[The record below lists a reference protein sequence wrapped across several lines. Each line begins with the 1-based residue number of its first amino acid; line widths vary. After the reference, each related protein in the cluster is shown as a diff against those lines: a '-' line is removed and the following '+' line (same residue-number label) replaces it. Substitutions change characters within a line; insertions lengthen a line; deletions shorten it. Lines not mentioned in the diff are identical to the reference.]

1 MLLIQ
6 PPEKITNQNKFCSFQ
21 FTALPCAVMT
31 DENVEKILGPDGL
44 LSEQLEGFEHRPQQ
58 IEMAQ
63 AVETAFSDAKH
74 LIVEAGTGTGK
85 SLAYLVPAILWAVK
99 NNKKVVIS
107 TYTKTLQQQILNH
120 DIPFLREKLGIPF
133 RYALCMGN
141 ENYLSLRRLKRS
153 AQAGLFN
160 KADEEAQW
168 NGVFDWAVKT
178 ETGYR
183 NDLPFEVM
191 PQVWEEVGRQKDLC
205 LGKNCETHASC
216 FYFKARKKWFGA
228 HLLIVNHHLF
238 FANVAN
244 SGAVLPAFDAVVF
257 DEAQNLEEAATQFLG
272 LEVSNSNLFYFLDR
286 LHNPRT
292 KKGLLTRLDHAL
304 VPHVRKLAMTVRQA
318 IESFFTHLLEEYG
331 REDRVLRFYKPP
343 VLDNGIYVP
352 MEALRESL
360 KSLETGLHSEEDRI
374 DAAAAAERCFEF
386 NNTLSAILNQNFNG
400 YVYWIEIAKRKR
412 FPRVSLRGVPIHV
425 GDELQVQVF
434 NKLDRII
441 MTSATLTTS
450 KKFEF
455 IKERLG
461 FQPNEEL
468 LLDAPFDYP
477 NQALLYVPS
486 DLPEPGDK
494 NVPYVGEI
502 SKRCRELVLASGG
515 KTFILFTSYALLNQ
529 VYEKLDEWSLPF
541 PLIRQGEVPTNLMIK
556 KFKEKPSVIFG
567 TNSFWQGVDVPGEAL
582 QSVIITKL
590 PFDVPKE
597 PLTEARIEELRRQH
611 IDPFSHYQIPRAII
625 QLKQGFGRLIR
636 KKTDRGVVSLLDSRI
651 SRRGYGKQ
659 FIDSLPPCPVVTE
672 MDKVK
677 KFFT

>member
-1 MLLIQ
+1 MI
-6 PPEKITNQNKFCSFQ
+6 K
-21 FTALPCAVMT
+21 
-31 DENVEKILGPDGL
+31 ENVIKFLGIDGI
-44 LSEQLEGFEHRPQQ
+44 LSEKLEGFEHRPQQ
-58 IEMAQ
+58 VKMAQ
-63 AVETAFSDAKH
+63 AVETAFSQAKH

-85 SLAYLVPAILWAVK
+85 SLAYLIPAILWAVE

-120 DIPFLREKLGIPF
+120 DIPFLREKLGISF

-141 ENYLSLRRLKRS
+141 ENYLSLRRLERS
-153 AQAGLFN
+153 AQTGLFN
-160 KADEEAQW
+160 KAEEEEQR
-168 NGVFDWAVKT
+168 NKIFGWAAKT

-183 NDLPFEVM
+183 SDLPFEVL

-205 LGKNCETHASC
+205 LGKNCKTHSSC

-244 SGAVLPAFDAVVF
+244 SGAVLPAYDAVVF
-257 DEAQNLEEAATQFLG
+257 DEAQNLEDAATQFLG
-272 LEVSNSNLFYFLDR
+272 LEISNSNLFYFLDR

-292 KKGLLTRLDHAL
+292 KKGLLTRLDYAI
-304 VPHVRKLAMTVRQA
+304 VPHVKKLTMTVRQA
-318 IESFFTHLLEEYG
+318 VEAFFTHFIEEYG
-331 REDRVLRFYKPP
+331 KEDRVVRFYKPP
-343 VLDNGIYVP
+343 ILDNGIYVP
-352 MEALRESL
+352 MEALRVSL
-360 KSLETGLHSEEDRI
+360 KSLEVGLNAEEDRI

-386 NNTLSAILNQNFNG
+386 NNTVSAILNQNLPG
-400 YVYWIEIAKRKR
+400 YVYWIEIVKRKR
-412 FPRVSLRGVPIHV
+412 ITRVVLRGVPIHV
-425 GDELQVQVF
+425 AEELHAQVF
-434 NKLDRII
+434 DKLDRMI

-450 KKFEF
+450 KNFEF

-461 FQPNEEL
+461 YQPTEEL

-477 NQALLYVPS
+477 NQALLYVPN
-486 DLPEPGDK
+486 DLPEPGSETGH
-494 NVPYVGEI
+494 YVEEL
-502 SKRCRELVLASGG
+502 SDRCKELIMTSGG

-529 VYEKLDEWSLPF
+529 IYEKLDDWSLPF
-541 PLIRQGEVPTNLMIK
+541 PLIRQGDLPTTLMID

-567 TNSFWQGVDVPGEAL
+567 TNAFWQGVDIPGKAL

-597 PLTEARIEELRRQH
+597 PLTEARIEELKSQN

-636 KKTDRGVVSLLDSRI
+636 KKTDKGVVSLLDSRI
-651 SRRGYGKQ
+651 SRRGYGKK
-659 FIDSLPPCPVVTE
+659 FIASLPACPVATQIDDVRN
-672 MDKVK
+672 
-677 KFFT
+677 FFSEGNSF

>member
-1 MLLIQ
+1 MI
-6 PPEKITNQNKFCSFQ
+6 K
-21 FTALPCAVMT
+21 
-31 DENVEKILGPDGL
+31 ENVIKFLGIDGI
-44 LSEQLEGFEHRPQQ
+44 LSEKLEGFEHRPQQ
-58 IEMAQ
+58 VKMAQ
-63 AVETAFSDAKH
+63 AVETAFSQAKH

-85 SLAYLVPAILWAVK
+85 SLAYLIPAILWAVE

-120 DIPFLREKLGIPF
+120 DIPFLREKLGISF

-141 ENYLSLRRLKRS
+141 ENYLSLRRLERS
-153 AQAGLFN
+153 AQTGLFN
-160 KADEEAQW
+160 KADEEEQQ
-168 NGVFDWAVKT
+168 NKIFGWAAKT

-183 NDLPFEVM
+183 SDLPFEVM

-205 LGKNCETHASC
+205 LGKNCKTHSSC

-244 SGAVLPAFDAVVF
+244 SGAVLPAYDAVVF
-257 DEAQNLEEAATQFLG
+257 DEAQNLEDAATQFLG
-272 LEVSNSNLFYFLDR
+272 LEISNSNLFYFLDR

-292 KKGLLTRLDHAL
+292 KKGLLTRLDHAI
-304 VPHVRKLAMTVRQA
+304 VPHVKKITMTVRQA
-318 IESFFTHLLEEYG
+318 VEAFFTHFIEEYG
-331 REDRVLRFYKPP
+331 RDDRVVRFYKPP
-343 VLDNGIYVP
+343 ILDNGIYVP

-360 KSLETGLHSEEDRI
+360 KSLEAGLHSEEDRI
-374 DAAAAAERCFEF
+374 DVAAAAERCFEF
-386 NNTLSAILNQNFNG
+386 NNTISDMLNQNLPG
-400 YVYWIEIAKRKR
+400 YVYWIEIVKRKR
-412 FPRVSLRGVPIHV
+412 ITRVVLRGVPIHV
-425 GDELQVQVF
+425 AEELQAQVF
-434 NKLDRII
+434 DKLDRMI

-450 KKFEF
+450 KNFEF

-461 FQPNEEL
+461 YQPTEEL

-477 NQALLYVPS
+477 NQALLYVPN
-486 DLPEPGDK
+486 DLPEPGSETGH
-494 NVPYVGEI
+494 YVEEL
-502 SKRCRELVLASGG
+502 SDRCKELIMTSGG

-529 VYEKLDEWSLPF
+529 IYEKLDDWSLPF
-541 PLIRQGEVPTNLMIK
+541 PLIRQGDLPTTLMID

-567 TNSFWQGVDVPGEAL
+567 TNAFWQGVDIPGKAL

-597 PLTEARIEELRRQH
+597 PLTEARIEELKSQN

-636 KKTDRGVVSLLDSRI
+636 KKTDKGVVSLLDSRI
-651 SRRGYGKQ
+651 SRRGYGKK
-659 FIDSLPPCPVVTE
+659 FITSLPACPVATQIDEVR
-672 MDKVK
+672 
-677 KFFT
+677 KFFSEGNSF

>member
-1 MLLIQ
+1 MI
-6 PPEKITNQNKFCSFQ
+6 K
-21 FTALPCAVMT
+21 
-31 DENVEKILGPDGL
+31 ENVEKILGLNGI
-44 LSEQLEGFEHRPQQ
+44 LSEKLEGFEHRPQQ
-58 IEMAQ
+58 MEMAQ
-63 AVETAFSDAKH
+63 AVETAFSEAKH

-85 SLAYLVPAILWAVK
+85 SLAYLIPAVLWAIE

-160 KADEEAQW
+160 KADEEEQW
-168 NGVFDWAVKT
+168 NGVFDWSVQT

-183 NDLPFEVM
+183 SDLPFEVM

-272 LEVSNSNLFYFLDR
+272 LEISNSNFFYFLDR

-318 IESFFTHLLEEYG
+318 VEAFFTHFLEEYG
-331 REDRVLRFYKPP
+331 KEDRVLRFYKPP

-360 KSLETGLHSEEDRI
+360 KSLEAGLHSEEDRI

-386 NNTLSAILNQNFNG
+386 NNAISAILNQNLPG
-400 YVYWIEIAKRKR
+400 YVYWIEIVKRKR
-412 FPRVSLRGVPIHV
+412 FSRVVLKGVPIHV
-425 GDELQVQVF
+425 AEELHAQVF
-434 NKLDRII
+434 DKLDRII

-450 KKFEF
+450 NKFEF

-461 FQPNEEL
+461 YQPHEEL
-468 LLDAPFDYP
+468 HLDAPFDYP
-477 NQALLYVPS
+477 NQALLYVPR
-486 DLPEPGDK
+486 DLPEPGSETG
-494 NVPYVGEI
+494 PYVAEL
-502 SKRCRELVLASGG
+502 SDRCKELVMASGG

-529 VYEKLDEWSLPF
+529 IFEKLDDCGLPF
-541 PLIRQGEVPTNLMIK
+541 PLIRQGDLPTNLMIK

-567 TNSFWQGVDVPGEAL
+567 TNSFWQGVDIPGEAL

-597 PLTEARIEELRRQH
+597 PLTEARIEELKRQQ

-636 KKTDRGVVSLLDSRI
+636 KKTDIGVVSLLDSRI

-659 FIDSLPPCPVVTE
+659 FIASLPACPLVTE
-672 MDKVK
+672 IDGVK
-677 KFFT
+677 TFFSKKIHS

>member
-1 MLLIQ
+1 MMI
-6 PPEKITNQNKFCSFQ
+6 
-21 FTALPCAVMT
+21 
-31 DENVEKILGPDGL
+31 DENVEKFLGTHGI
-44 LSEQLEGFEHRPQQ
+44 LSEKLEGFEHRPQQ
-58 IEMAQ
+58 MEMAQ
-63 AVETAFSDAKH
+63 SVETAFNEARH

-85 SLAYLVPAILWAVK
+85 SLAYLIPAILWAVE

-160 KADEEAQW
+160 KTDEEEQLDS
-168 NGVFDWAVKT
+168 VFDWAAKT

-183 NDLPFEVM
+183 SDLPFEVL

-205 LGKNCETHASC
+205 LGKNCETHSSC

-272 LEVSNSNLFYFLDR
+272 LEISNSNLYYFLDR

-304 VPHVRKLAMTVRQA
+304 VPHVRKLAMSVRQA
-318 IESFFTHLLEEYG
+318 VEAFFSHFLEEYG
-331 REDRVLRFYKPP
+331 SEDRVLRFYKPP

-360 KSLETGLHSEEDRI
+360 KSLEAGLHSEEDRI
-374 DAAAAAERCFEF
+374 DASAAAERCFEF
-386 NNTLSAILNQNFNG
+386 NNTISAILNQNLPG
-400 YVYWIEIAKRKR
+400 YVYWIEIVKRKR
-412 FPRVSLRGVPIHV
+412 FPRVVLRGVPIHV
-425 GDELQVQVF
+425 AEELHAQVF
-434 NKLDRII
+434 DKLDRII
-441 MTSATLTTS
+441 MTSATLTAN

-461 FQPNEEL
+461 YQPHEEL

-486 DLPEPGDK
+486 DLPEPGTE
-494 NVPYVGEI
+494 NEPYVEEL
-502 SKRCRELVLASGG
+502 SKRCRELVMASGG

-529 VYEKLDEWSLPF
+529 IYNKLDDWGIPF
-541 PLIRQGEVPTNLMIK
+541 PLIRQGEWPTSLMIE
-556 KFKEKPSVIFG
+556 KFKKKPSVIFG
-567 TNSFWQGVDVPGEAL
+567 TNSFWQGVDIPGEAL

-597 PLTEARIEELRRQH
+597 PLTEARIEELKRQQK
-611 IDPFSHYQIPRAII
+611 DPFSNFQIPRAII

-636 KKTDRGVVSLLDSRI
+636 KKTDQGVVSLLDSRI

-659 FIDSLPPCPVVTE
+659 FIASLPACPVVDNME
-672 MDKVK
+672 EVK
-677 KFFT
+677 IFFQEKIQPEVT

>member
-1 MLLIQ
+1 MI
-6 PPEKITNQNKFCSFQ
+6 K
-21 FTALPCAVMT
+21 
-31 DENVEKILGPDGL
+31 ENVIKFLGIDGI
-44 LSEQLEGFEHRPQQ
+44 LSEKLEGFEHRPQQ
-58 IEMAQ
+58 VKMAQ
-63 AVETAFSDAKH
+63 AVETAFSQAKH

-85 SLAYLVPAILWAVK
+85 SLAYLIPAILWAVE

-120 DIPFLREKLGIPF
+120 DIPFLREKLGISF

-141 ENYLSLRRLKRS
+141 ENYLSLRRLERS
-153 AQAGLFN
+153 AQTGLFN
-160 KADEEAQW
+160 KAEEEEQR
-168 NGVFDWAVKT
+168 NKIFGWAAKT

-183 NDLPFEVM
+183 SDLPFEVL

-205 LGKNCETHASC
+205 LGKNCKTHSSC

-244 SGAVLPAFDAVVF
+244 SGAVLPAYDAVVF
-257 DEAQNLEEAATQFLG
+257 DEAQNLEDAATQFLG
-272 LEVSNSNLFYFLDR
+272 LEISNSNLFYFLDR

-292 KKGLLTRLDHAL
+292 KKGLLTRLDHAI
-304 VPHVRKLAMTVRQA
+304 VPHVKKLTMTVRQA
-318 IESFFTHLLEEYG
+318 VEAFFTHFIEEYG
-331 REDRVLRFYKPP
+331 KEDRVVRFYKPP
-343 VLDNGIYVP
+343 ILDNGIYVP
-352 MEALRESL
+352 MEALRVSL
-360 KSLETGLHSEEDRI
+360 KSLEVGLNAEEDRI

-386 NNTLSAILNQNFNG
+386 NNTVSAILNQNLPG
-400 YVYWIEIAKRKR
+400 YVYWIEIVKRKR
-412 FPRVSLRGVPIHV
+412 ITRVVLRGVPIHV
-425 GDELQVQVF
+425 AEELHAQVF
-434 NKLDRII
+434 DKLDRMI

-450 KKFEF
+450 KNFEF

-461 FQPNEEL
+461 YQPTEEL

-477 NQALLYVPS
+477 NQALLYVPN
-486 DLPEPGDK
+486 DLPEPGSETGH
-494 NVPYVGEI
+494 YVEEL
-502 SKRCRELVLASGG
+502 SDRCKELIMTSGG

-529 VYEKLDEWSLPF
+529 IYEKLDDWSLPF
-541 PLIRQGEVPTNLMIK
+541 PLIRQGDLPTTLMID

-567 TNSFWQGVDVPGEAL
+567 TNAFWQGVDIPGKAL

-597 PLTEARIEELRRQH
+597 PLTEARIEELKSQN

-636 KKTDRGVVSLLDSRI
+636 KKTDKGVVSLLDSRI
-651 SRRGYGKQ
+651 SRRGYGKK
-659 FIDSLPPCPVVTE
+659 FIASLPACPVATQIDDVRN
-672 MDKVK
+672 
-677 KFFT
+677 FFSEGNSF

>member
-1 MLLIQ
+1 MI
-6 PPEKITNQNKFCSFQ
+6 K
-21 FTALPCAVMT
+21 
-31 DENVEKILGPDGL
+31 ENVIKFLGNNGIL
-44 LSEQLEGFEHRPQQ
+44 SKKLEGFEHRPQQ
-58 IEMAQ
+58 VKMAQ
-63 AVETAFSDAKH
+63 AVETAFSEAKH

-85 SLAYLVPAILWAVK
+85 SLAYLIPAILWAVE

-120 DIPFLREKLGIPF
+120 DIPFLREKLGISF

-141 ENYLSLRRLKRS
+141 ENYLSLRRLERS
-153 AQAGLFN
+153 AQTGLFN
-160 KADEEAQW
+160 KSDEEEQR
-168 NGVFDWAVKT
+168 NEIFSWAAKT

-183 NDLPFEVM
+183 SDLPFEVM

-205 LGKNCETHASC
+205 LGKNCKTHASC

-244 SGAVLPAFDAVVF
+244 SGAVLPAYDAVVF
-257 DEAQNLEEAATQFLG
+257 DEAQNLEDAATQFLG
-272 LEVSNSNLFYFLDR
+272 LEISNSNLFYFLDR

-292 KKGLLTRLDHAL
+292 KKGLLTRLDHAI

-318 IESFFTHLLEEYG
+318 IDAFFKHFLEEYG
-331 REDRVLRFYKPP
+331 GEDRVVRFYKPP
-343 VLDNGIYVP
+343 VLDNEIYVP

-360 KSLETGLHSEEDRI
+360 KSLEAGLHSEEDRI
-374 DAAAAAERCFEF
+374 DVAAAAERCFEF
-386 NNTLSAILNQNFNG
+386 NNTVSAILNQNMPG
-400 YVYWIEIAKRKR
+400 YVYWIEIVKRKR
-412 FPRVSLRGVPIHV
+412 ITRVVLRGVPIHV
-425 GDELQVQVF
+425 AEELHTQVF
-434 NKLDRII
+434 DKLDRLI

-450 KKFEF
+450 KNFKF

-461 FQPNEEL
+461 YHPTEEL
-468 LLDAPFDYP
+468 LLDAPFDYSS
-477 NQALLYVPS
+477 QTLLYVPR
-486 DLPEPGDK
+486 DLPEPGSETE
-494 NVPYVGEI
+494 PYVEKL
-502 SKRCRELVLASGG
+502 SDRCKELIMASGG

-529 VYEKLDEWSLPF
+529 IYEKLDDLSLPF
-541 PLIRQGEVPTNLMIK
+541 PLIRQGDLPTTLMID

-567 TNSFWQGVDVPGEAL
+567 TNSFWQGVDIPGKAL

-597 PLTEARIEELRRQH
+597 PLTEARIEELKRKN

-636 KKTDRGVVSLLDSRI
+636 KKTDKGVVSLLDSRI
-651 SRRGYGKQ
+651 SRRGYGKK
-659 FIDSLPPCPVVTE
+659 FITSLPVCPVASEIGEVRN
-672 MDKVK
+672 
-677 KFFT
+677 FFSDENSF

>member
-1 MLLIQ
+1 MI
-6 PPEKITNQNKFCSFQ
+6 E
-21 FTALPCAVMT
+21 
-31 DENVEKILGPDGL
+31 ENVEKFLGEYGA
-44 LSEQLEGFEHRPQQ
+44 LSSQLEGFEHRPQQ
-58 IEMAQ
+58 IEMAR
-63 AVETAFSDAKH
+63 AVETAFGEAKH

-85 SLAYLVPAILWAVK
+85 SLAYLVPAILWAVE

-107 TYTKTLQQQILNH
+107 TYTKTLQHQILNH
-120 DIPFLREKLGIPF
+120 DIPLLREKLGIPF

-160 KADEEAQW
+160 QPDEEAQW
-168 NGVFDWAVKT
+168 NEVFDWAVKT

-183 NDLPFEVM
+183 SDLPFEVM

-205 LGKNCETHASC
+205 LGKSCETHSSC
-216 FYFKARKKWFGA
+216 FYFKERKKWFGA

-244 SGAVLPAFDAVVF
+244 SGAVLPGFDAVVF
-257 DEAQNLEEAATQFLG
+257 DEAQNLEEAATHFLG
-272 LEVSNSNLFYFLDR
+272 LEIANSNLIYFLDR

-304 VPHVRKLAMTVRQA
+304 VPHVRKLVMSVRQA
-318 IESFFTHLLEEYG
+318 VEAFFVNFFEEYG
-331 REDRVLRFYKPP
+331 KEDRVLRFYKPP
-343 VLDNGIYVP
+343 VMDNGIYVP
-352 MEALRESL
+352 MEALREGL
-360 KSLETGLHSEEDRI
+360 KSLEAGLHSEEDRV
-374 DAAAAAERCFEF
+374 DATAAAGRCFEF
-386 NNTLSAILNQNFNG
+386 NNTLSAILNQNLKG
-400 YVYWIEIAKRKR
+400 YVYWIEVVKRKR
-412 FPRVSLRGVPIHV
+412 FSRAVLRGVPIHV
-425 GDELQVQVF
+425 AEELHAQVF
-434 NKLDRII
+434 DKLDRII
-441 MTSATLTTS
+441 MTSATLTTN

-461 FQPNEEL
+461 FQPDKEL
-468 LLDAPFDYP
+468 MLDAPFDYP

-486 DLPEPGDK
+486 DLPEPGSETG
-494 NVPYVGEI
+494 NYVEEL
-502 SKRCRELVLASGG
+502 SVRCRELILASGG
-515 KTFILFTSYALLNQ
+515 KTFVLFTNYALLNQ
-529 VYEKLDEWSLPF
+529 IYEKMDEWGVPF
-541 PLIRQGEVPTNLMIK
+541 PLIRQGDLPTGLMIK

-567 TNSFWQGVDVPGEAL
+567 TNSFWQGVDIPGEAL

-636 KKTDRGVVSLLDSRI
+636 KKTDIGVVSLLDSRI

-659 FIDSLPPCPVVTE
+659 FVASLPPCPVVTE
-672 MDKVK
+672 LDAVK
-677 KFFT
+677 NFFACD

>member
-1 MLLIQ
+1 MKTIA
-6 PPEKITNQNKFCSFQ
+6 QNKLCSFQ
-21 FTALPCAVMT
+21 FTALPCLTMNK
-31 DENVEKILGPDGL
+31 ENVEKILGAGGL
-44 LSEQLEGFEHRPQQ
+44 LSKQLEGFEHRPQQ

-63 AVETAFSDAKH
+63 AVETAFGDAKH
-74 LIVEAGTGTGK
+74 IIVEAGTGTGK

-153 AQAGLFN
+153 SQAGLFN
-160 KADEEAQW
+160 KADEETQW
-168 NGVFDWAVKT
+168 NGVFDWAVET

-205 LGKNCETHASC
+205 LGKNCETHSSC

-272 LEVSNSNLFYFLDR
+272 LEISNSNLFYFLDR

-352 MEALRESL
+352 LEALRESL
-360 KSLETGLHSEEDRI
+360 KSLEAGLQSEEDRV

-425 GDELQVQVF
+425 GNELQEQVF
-434 NKLDRII
+434 SKLDRII

-468 LLDAPFDYP
+468 LLDTPFDYP

-486 DLPEPGDK
+486 DLPEPGDI
-494 NVPYVGEI
+494 NAPYVEEI

-515 KTFILFTSYALLNQ
+515 KTFILFTSYSLLNQ
-529 VYEKLDEWSLPF
+529 VYEKLDEFGLPF
-541 PLIRQGEVPTNLMIK
+541 PLIRQGEVPTNLMIE
-556 KFKEKPSVIFG
+556 KFKEKPSIIFG
-567 TNSFWQGVDVPGEAL
+567 TNSFWQGVDIPGDAL

-659 FIDSLPPCPVVTE
+659 FIVSLPPCPVVTE
-672 MDKVK
+672 MGMVK
-677 KFFT
+677 KFFS